1 MNGVDL
7 ATIRDLLG
15 HTTTRMTERYA
26 HVAPSHLHAAV
37 QTLSRPTA
45 VDASIPQGSTG
56 VRAANATRGGGDVS
70 SRPGSGSG
78 SVPDRIRTGVIGVKG
93 RRPRPD

>member
-26 HVAPSHLHAAV
+26 HVAPSHLDAAV
-37 QTLSRPTA
+37 QTLSRPSA
-45 VDASIPQGSTG
+45 SEASIPQSSTG
-56 VRAANATRGGGDVS
+56 ARAANATRGGGDVS
-70 SRPGSGSG
+70 MRPDSGTR
-78 SVPDRIRTGVIGVKG
+78 SVPGGIRTHVIGVKG